1 MPTARSRSFS
11 LVGRRSTIRF
21 PYVLPRRTIV
31 MVEIMLSTSFCA
43 VPALRR
49 VEPVTTSGPT
59 ATSIGC
65 STTALSSAPVLHD
78 RPTVRAPSSRAR
90 PSAAITNG
98 VRPLAAMPT
107 TASPAVTVASS
118 MARRPPSTSSSAAST
133 GETIAGGPP
142 AMIATTS
149 PGSVPNVGGHSDA
162 SSTPRRPDDPAPT

>member
-59 ATSIGC
+59 GHLDRVLDDGAQLRPGVARQADRERTEVAG
-65 STTALSSAPVLHD
+65 APERGDHE
-78 RPTVRAPSSRAR
+78 RGSPAR
-90 PSAAITNG
+90 RDAHHRI
-98 VRPLAAMPT
+98 VRP
-107 TASPAVTVASS
+107 
-118 MARRPPSTSSSAAST
+118 
-133 GETIAGGPP
+133 
-142 AMIATTS
+142 
-149 PGSVPNVGGHSDA
+149 
-162 SSTPRRPDDPAPT
+162 